1 MNRSNT
7 DIHTR
12 QRKIIILFEIEVYL
26 VDPLELTSESHCRPP
41 IPHLIKS
48 KVFFSGNRK
57 IPIMGGRCVQLCPFN
72 IGENL
77 IQRSQNQGIRHLKIL
92 FINLRGYNP
101 SQKKNV
107 GGYGAPV
114 IY

>member
-48 KVFFSGNRK
+48 KVFFFQGIVRFPLWGK
-57 IPIMGGRCVQLCPFN
+57 GVKLCPIN

-77 IQRSQNQGIRHLKIL
+77 IQRSQNQGIRYLKIL
-92 FINLRGYNP
+92 FINFRGYNP
-101 SQKKNV
+101 SPIKN
-107 GGYGAPV
+107 
-114 IY
+114 